1 MEEKE
6 IENLINKYGRDVY
19 NFCFFISGDA
29 DLADELYQ
37 DTFLTVI
44 YKQKKIEKENN
55 IKSYIMGIAVNLW
68 KNHQKKMNRR
78 NCIAPCDCVED
89 YESICN
95 NFSDLS
101 SEVAKNE
108 ELKCLRQAVN
118 TLPEKLR
125 VPVILHYA
133 GDMTTDNIGKSLG
146 IPKGTVLS
154 RLHKARELIRKEMEK
169 YGY

>member
-44 YKQKKIEKENN
+44 YKRNKLEKENN
-55 IKSYIMGIAVNLW
+55 IKSYIMGIAINLW
-68 KNHQKKMNRR
+68 KNHQKKMHRR
-78 NCIAPCDCVED
+78 NYIAPCKSMDN
-89 YESICN
+89 YETIYNS
-95 NFSDLS
+95 FSDLS
-101 SEVAKNE
+101 DEVAKSE
-108 ELKCLRQAVN
+108 ELKCLRQAVEN
-118 TLPEKLR
+118 LPEKLR
-125 VPVILHYA
+125 VIVILHYA
-133 GDMTTDNIGKSLG
+133 GEMTTGNIGKCLG

-154 RLHKARELIRKEMEK
+154 RMYKARELLRKEMEK